1 MNLRSAMNIP
11 LHMLLLAGLLA
22 PAVLPAQTAASAS
35 ATAPAEPQP
44 YAGVNLGY
52 LSEKIRA
59 EHAQAAIPA
68 GIGVLVGF
76 VDPTGP
82 AAGKIEEGDI
92 LTRFD
97 DQILVNSS
105 QFQSLVRLRKAGDT
119 VKLTLVRG
127 AEVQVA
133 EVKLEG
139 RVPKA
144 FVTRP
149 ATPRAAT
156 GVVPTNPTPPAPSG
170 ASGRTSITINGQPI
184 EIDVNGGKS
193 QAGQGQ
199 VIVIGPN
206 NQQLPPEV
214 LKRLEEMR
222 ARGLPIPQV
231 DLPGGGLGIGGS
243 VTVAPGGTSQSFSK
257 TFSFGLGAGN
267 GASSSSMA
275 ADQDGTVSL
284 EEKDGKKHAT
294 IKDPAGKVVFEG
306 EVTTPEQRAALS
318 EEVRRRLKLVEG
330 NGFSI
335 PGFNGPG
342 ANPKAEG
349 KAKGGAAPAEE
360 KPQKKRDPKEGA

>member
-1 MNLRSAMNIP
+1 MNIP
-11 LHMLLLAGLLA
+11 LHTLLLAGLLA

-52 LSEKIRA
+52 LSEKVRT
-59 EHAQAAIPA
+59 EHSQAAIPA
-68 GIGVLVGF
+68 GLGVLVGF

-97 DQILVNSS
+97 DQILVNTS
-105 QFQSLVRLRKAGDT
+105 QFQSLVRLRKAGDV

-133 EVKLEG
+133 EVKLEA

-144 FVTRP
+144 FASRP
-149 ATPRAAT
+149 VTPRAVTGAT
-156 GVVPTNPTPPAPSG
+156 PVNPTNPSG
-170 ASGRTSITINGQPI
+170 VSGGRASITINGQPI
-184 EIDVNGGKS
+184 EIDLNNGRT

-231 DLPGGGLGIGGS
+231 DLPGGGLGVGGS

-257 TFSFGLGAGN
+257 TFSFGLGSATGT
-267 GASSSSMA
+267 SSSSMA

-306 EVTTPEQRAALS
+306 EVTTPEQRAALP

-335 PGFNGPG
+335 PGFNGPS
-342 ANPKAEG
+342 AIPKVEG

-360 KPQKKRDPKEGA
+360 KPKKKRDAKEGA

>member
-1 MNLRSAMNIP
+1 MNIP

-22 PAVLPAQTAASAS
+22 PATLPAQTAASAA

-59 EHAQAAIPA
+59 EHGQAAIPA

-76 VDPTGP
+76 IDPSGP

-97 DQILVNSS
+97 DQILVNAS

-156 GVVPTNPTPPAPSG
+156 GVVPTNPTPPAIGG

-206 NQQLPPEV
+206 SQQLPPEV

-222 ARGLPIPQV
+222 ARGLPIPQL
-231 DLPGGGLGIGGS
+231 DQPGLGIGGS
-243 VTVAPGGTSQSFSK
+243 VTVAPGGSTQSFSK
-257 TFSFGLGAGN
+257 SFSFSLGSGT
-267 GASSSSMA
+267 GGSSSSVA
-275 ADQDGTVSL
+275 SDEAGTVSL

-294 IKDPAGKVVFEG
+294 IKDTSGKVVFDG
-306 EVTTPEQRAALS
+306 EVTTPEQRAAMP
-318 EEVRRRLKLVEG
+318 EEARRRLKLVEG

-342 ANPKAEG
+342 GHPKAEG
-349 KAKGGAAPAEE
+349 AAKGGAAPAEE
-360 KPQKKRDPKEGA
+360 KPKKKRDAKEGA

>member
-1 MNLRSAMNIP
+1 MNIP
-11 LHMLLLAGLLA
+11 LHTLLLAGLLA
-22 PAVLPAQTAASAS
+22 PAVLPAQTAASAN
-35 ATAPAEPQP
+35 AAIAPAEPQP
-44 YAGVNLGY
+44 YVGVNLGY
-52 LSEKIRA
+52 LSEKVRT
-59 EHAQAAIPA
+59 EHSQAAIPA
-68 GIGVLVGF
+68 GLGVLVGF

-97 DQILVNSS
+97 DQILVNTS
-105 QFQSLVRLRKAGDT
+105 QFQSLVRLRKAGDV

-133 EVKLEG
+133 EVKLEA

-144 FVTRP
+144 FASRP
-149 ATPRAAT
+149 VTPRAVTGAT
-156 GVVPTNPTPPAPSG
+156 PVNPTNPSG
-170 ASGRTSITINGQPI
+170 VSGGRASITINGQPI
-184 EIDVNGGKS
+184 EIDLNNGRT

-231 DLPGGGLGIGGS
+231 DLPGGGLGVGGS

-257 TFSFGLGAGN
+257 TFSFGLGSATGT
-267 GASSSSMA
+267 SSSSMA

-306 EVTTPEQRAALS
+306 EVTTPEQRAALP

-342 ANPKAEG
+342 ANPQSEG
-349 KAKGGAAPAEE
+349 KAKGGVAPAEE
-360 KPQKKRDPKEGA
+360 KPKQKRDAKEGA

>member
-1 MNLRSAMNIP
+1 MNIP
-11 LHMLLLAGLLA
+11 LHTLLLAGLLA

-52 LSEKIRA
+52 LSEKVRT
-59 EHAQAAIPA
+59 EHSQSAIPA
-68 GIGVLVGF
+68 GLGVLVGF

-97 DQILVNSS
+97 DQILVNTS
-105 QFQSLVRLRKAGDT
+105 QFQSLVRLRKAGDL

-133 EVKLEG
+133 EVKLEA

-144 FVTRP
+144 FASRP
-149 ATPRAAT
+149 VTPRAAT
-156 GVVPTNPTPPAPSG
+156 GATPVNPTNPSGVSG
-170 ASGRTSITINGQPI
+170 ARASITINGQPI
-184 EIDVNGGKS
+184 EIDLNSGRT
-193 QAGQGQ
+193 QTGQGQ

-231 DLPGGGLGIGGS
+231 DLSSAGGS

-267 GASSSSMA
+267 GAASSSMA
-275 ADQDGTVSL
+275 ADQDGSVSL

-306 EVTTPEQRAALS
+306 EVTTPEQRAALP

-342 ANPKAEG
+342 ANLQSEG
-349 KAKGGAAPAEE
+349 KAKGGVAPAEE
-360 KPQKKRDPKEGA
+360 KPKKKRDAKEGA

>member
-1 MNLRSAMNIP
+1 MNLKSAMNIP

-22 PAVLPAQTAASAS
+22 PAVLPAQTADSAS

-97 DQILVNSS
+97 DQILVNAS

-139 RVPKA
+139 RIPKA

-156 GVVPTNPTPPAPSG
+156 GVVPATPTPPPGSG

-184 EIDVNGGKS
+184 EIDVTGGKS
-193 QAGQGQ
+193 QAGHGQ

-222 ARGLPIPQV
+222 ARGLPIPQL
-231 DLPGGGLGIGGS
+231 DQPGLGVGGS
-243 VTVAPGGTSQSFSK
+243 VTVAPGGTTQSFSK
-257 TFSFGLGAGN
+257 SFSFSLGSTTG
-267 GASSSSMA
+267 GSSSSMA

-306 EVTTPEQRAALS
+306 EVTTPDQRAVLP

-360 KPQKKRDPKEGA
+360 KPKKKRDPKEGA

>member
-1 MNLRSAMNIP
+1 MNIP
-11 LHMLLLAGLLA
+11 LHTLLLAGLLA
-22 PAVLPAQTAASAS
+22 PVVLPAQTAASAN
-35 ATAPAEPQP
+35 AAIAPAEPQP
-44 YAGVNLGY
+44 YVGVNLGY
-52 LSEKIRA
+52 LSEKVRA
-59 EHAQAAIPA
+59 EHSQAGIPA
-68 GIGVLVGF
+68 GLGVLVGF

-97 DQILVNSS
+97 DQILVNTS
-105 QFQSLVRLRKAGDT
+105 QFQSLVRLRKAGDS

-133 EVKLEG
+133 EVKLEA

-144 FVTRP
+144 FASRP
-149 ATPRAAT
+149 STPRAVTGAT
-156 GVVPTNPTPPAPSG
+156 PANPANPPAVSG
-170 ASGRTSITINGQPI
+170 GRASITVNGQPI
-184 EIDVNGGKS
+184 EIDLNGGPT

-222 ARGLPIPQV
+222 ARGLPIPQI
-231 DLPGGGLGIGGS
+231 DLPGGGLGVGGS

-257 TFSFGLGAGN
+257 TFSFGLGSATGT
-267 GASSSSMA
+267 SSSSMA

-306 EVTTPEQRAALS
+306 EVTTPEQRAALP

-342 ANPKAEG
+342 VNPQSEG
-349 KAKGGAAPAEE
+349 KAKGGVAPAEV
-360 KPQKKRDPKEGA
+360 KPKKKRDAKEGA

>member
-11 LHMLLLAGLLA
+11 LHMLLLTGLLA

-156 GVVPTNPTPPAPSG
+156 GVVPATPPPVSG

-184 EIDVNGGKS
+184 EIDVTGGKS

-222 ARGLPIPQV
+222 ARGLPIPQL
-231 DLPGGGLGIGGS
+231 DQPGLGIGGS
-243 VTVAPGGTSQSFSK
+243 VTVAPGGATQSFSK
-257 TFSFGLGAGN
+257 SFSFSLGSTTG
-267 GASSSSMA
+267 GSSSSMA

-306 EVTTPEQRAALS
+306 EVTTPEQRAALP

>member
-1 MNLRSAMNIP
+1 MNIP
-11 LHMLLLAGLLA
+11 LHTLLLAGLLA

-52 LSEKIRA
+52 LSEKVRT
-59 EHAQAAIPA
+59 EHSQAAIPV
-68 GIGVLVGF
+68 GLGVLVGF

-82 AAGKIEEGDI
+82 AVGKIEEGDI

-97 DQILVNSS
+97 DQILVNTS
-105 QFQSLVRLRKAGDT
+105 QFQSLVRLRKAGDV

-133 EVKLEG
+133 EVKLEA

-144 FVTRP
+144 FASRP
-149 ATPRAAT
+149 VTPRAVTGAT
-156 GVVPTNPTPPAPSG
+156 PVNPTNPSG
-170 ASGRTSITINGQPI
+170 VSGGRASITINGQPI
-184 EIDVNGGKS
+184 EIDLNNGRA

-231 DLPGGGLGIGGS
+231 DLPGGGLGVGGS

-257 TFSFGLGAGN
+257 TFSFGLGTGN
-267 GASSSSMA
+267 GAASSSMA

-306 EVTTPEQRAALS
+306 EVTTPEQRAALP

-342 ANPKAEG
+342 ANPQSEG
-349 KAKGGAAPAEE
+349 KAKGGVAPAEE
-360 KPQKKRDPKEGA
+360 KPKKKRDAKEGA

>member
-1 MNLRSAMNIP
+1 MSFLCGDTHDRERTAFAFAKSFELRQRGRRNCHDIA
-11 LHMLLLAGLLA
+11 LLAFVA
-22 PAVLPAQTAASAS
+22 PDFF
-35 ATAPAEPQP
+35 
-44 YAGVNLGY
+44 G
-52 LSEKIRA
+52 
-59 EHAQAAIPA
+59 AQAAFFQRHGA
-68 GIGVLVGF
+68 QVKARTATGV
-76 VDPTGP
+76 
-82 AAGKIEEGDI
+82 A
-92 LTRFD
+92 
-97 DQILVNSS
+97 
-105 QFQSLVRLRKAGDT
+105 
-119 VKLTLVRG
+119 
-127 AEVQVA
+127 
-133 EVKLEG
+133 
-139 RVPKA
+139 
-144 FVTRP
+144 P
-149 ATPRAAT
+149 ATP
-156 GVVPTNPTPPAPSG
+156 TPPPVSG

-184 EIDVNGGKS
+184 EIDVTGGKS

-222 ARGLPIPQV
+222 ARGLPIPQL
-231 DLPGGGLGIGGS
+231 DQPGLGVGGS
-243 VTVAPGGTSQSFSK
+243 VTVAPGGTAQSFSK
-257 TFSFGLGAGN
+257 SFSFSLGSTTG
-267 GASSSSMA
+267 GSSSSMA

-306 EVTTPEQRAALS
+306 EVTTPEQRAALP

>member
-1 MNLRSAMNIP
+1 MNIP
-11 LHMLLLAGLLA
+11 LHTLLLAGLLA

-52 LSEKIRA
+52 LSEKVRT
-59 EHAQAAIPA
+59 EHSQSAIPA
-68 GIGVLVGF
+68 GLGVLVGF

-97 DQILVNSS
+97 DQILVNTS
-105 QFQSLVRLRKAGDT
+105 QFQSLVRLRKAGDL

-133 EVKLEG
+133 EVKLEA

-144 FVTRP
+144 FASRP
-149 ATPRAAT
+149 VTPRAAT
-156 GVVPTNPTPPAPSG
+156 GATPVNPTNPSGVSG
-170 ASGRTSITINGQPI
+170 ARASITINGQPI
-184 EIDVNGGKS
+184 EIDLNSGRT
-193 QAGQGQ
+193 QTGQGQ

-231 DLPGGGLGIGGS
+231 DLSSAGGS

-267 GASSSSMA
+267 GAASSSMA

-294 IKDPAGKVVFEG
+294 IKDLAGKVVFEG
-306 EVTTPEQRAALS
+306 EVTTPEQRAALP

-342 ANPKAEG
+342 ANPQSEG
-349 KAKGGAAPAEE
+349 KAKGGVAPAEE
-360 KPQKKRDPKEGA
+360 KPKQKRDAKEGA

>member
-1 MNLRSAMNIP
+1 MNIP
-11 LHMLLLAGLLA
+11 LHILLLAGLVA
-22 PAVLPAQTAASAS
+22 PAALPAQTAAASSA
-35 ATAPAEPQP
+35 AAPAEPQP

-52 LSEKIRA
+52 LSDKIRA
-59 EHAQAAIPA
+59 EHAQTNLPA

-82 AAGKIEEGDI
+82 AAGKLEEGDI

-119 VKLTLVRG
+119 IKLTLLRG

-144 FVTRP
+144 FVNRP

-156 GVVPTNPTPPAPSG
+156 GVVPTNPTPPATSG

-184 EIDVNGGKS
+184 EIDVTGGKS

-206 NQQLPPEV
+206 SQQLPPEV

-222 ARGLPIPQV
+222 ARGLPIPQL
-231 DLPGGGLGIGGS
+231 DQPGLGVGGS
-243 VTVAPGGTSQSFSK
+243 VTVAPGGATQSFSK
-257 TFSFGLGAGN
+257 SFSFSLGG
-267 GASSSSMA
+267 GVGSSSSSVA
-275 ADQDGTVSL
+275 SDESGTVSL

-294 IKDPAGKVVFEG
+294 IKDTSGKVVFEG
-306 EVTTPEQRAALS
+306 EVTTPEQRAAMP
-318 EEVRRRLKLVEG
+318 EEARRRLKLVEG

-342 ANPKAEG
+342 AAPKAEG
-349 KAKGGAAPAEE
+349 SAKGAPAPE
-360 KPQKKRDPKEGA
+360 KPKKKRDAKEGA

>member
-1 MNLRSAMNIP
+1 MNIP

-22 PAVLPAQTAASAS
+22 PATLPAQTAASAA

-59 EHAQAAIPA
+59 EHGQAAIPA

-76 VDPTGP
+76 IDPTGP

-97 DQILVNSS
+97 DQILVNAS

-133 EVKLEG
+133 EVQLEG

-144 FVTRP
+144 FVNRP

-156 GVVPTNPTPPAPSG
+156 GVVPTNPTPPAIG
-170 ASGRTSITINGQPI
+170 GGRTSITINGQPI

-206 NQQLPPEV
+206 SQQLPPEV

-222 ARGLPIPQV
+222 TRGLPIPQL
-231 DLPGGGLGIGGS
+231 DQPGLGVGGS
-243 VTVAPGGTSQSFSK
+243 VTVAPGGTAQSFSK
-257 TFSFGLGAGN
+257 SFSFSLGG
-267 GASSSSMA
+267 GTGTSSSSVA
-275 ADQDGTVSL
+275 SDESGTVSL

-306 EVTTPEQRAALS
+306 EVTTPEQRAAMP
-318 EEVRRRLKLVEG
+318 EEARRRLKLVEG

-342 ANPKAEG
+342 GNPKADG
-349 KAKGGAAPAEE
+349 AAKGGAAE
-360 KPQKKRDPKEGA
+360 KPEKPKKKHDPKEGA

>member
-1 MNLRSAMNIP
+1 MKIP
-11 LHMLLLAGLLA
+11 LHMVLLAGLLA
-22 PAVLPAQTAASAS
+22 PATLPAQTAAGTA

-52 LSEKIRA
+52 LSDKVRA
-59 EHAQAAIPA
+59 EHAQASLPA
-68 GIGVLVGF
+68 GLGVLVGF

-82 AAGKIEEGDI
+82 AAGKVEEGDI

-97 DQILVNSS
+97 DQILVNTS

-133 EVKLEG
+133 EVKLEA

-144 FVTRP
+144 FAVRSAP
-149 ATPRAAT
+149 PRAAT
-156 GVVPTNPTPPAPSG
+156 GTTPTNPPAVSG
-170 ASGRTSITINGQPI
+170 GKASITINGQPI
-184 EIDVNGGKS
+184 EIDLNGGAAR
-193 QAGQGQ
+193 AGQGQ

-222 ARGLPIPQV
+222 ARGLPIPQL
-231 DLPGGGLGIGGS
+231 DPPGGGVGGS
-243 VTVAPGGTSQSFSK
+243 VTVTPGGTTQSFSK
-257 TFSFGLGAGN
+257 SFSFSLGSGAGT
-267 GASSSSMA
+267 SSSSMA
-275 ADQDGTVSL
+275 TDQDGTVAV
-284 EEKDGKKHAT
+284 EEKDGKKHVT

-306 EVTTPEQRAALS
+306 EVTTPEQRAAMP
-318 EEVRRRLKLVEG
+318 EEARRRLKLVEG

-342 ANPKAEG
+342 AQPKADG

-360 KPQKKRDPKEGA
+360 KPKKKRDPKEGA

>member
-1 MNLRSAMNIP
+1 MNIP

-22 PAVLPAQTAASAS
+22 PATLPAQTAASAA

-59 EHAQAAIPA
+59 EHGQAAIPA

-76 VDPTGP
+76 IDPTGP

-97 DQILVNSS
+97 DQILVNAS

-156 GVVPTNPTPPAPSG
+156 GVVPTNPTPPAIGG

-206 NQQLPPEV
+206 SQQLPPEV

-222 ARGLPIPQV
+222 ARGLPIPQL
-231 DLPGGGLGIGGS
+231 DQPGLGIGGS
-243 VTVAPGGTSQSFSK
+243 VTVAPGGSTQSFSK
-257 TFSFGLGAGN
+257 SFSFSLGSGT
-267 GASSSSMA
+267 GGSSSSVA
-275 ADQDGTVSL
+275 SDEAGTVSL

-294 IKDPAGKVVFEG
+294 IKDTSGKVVFDG
-306 EVTTPEQRAALS
+306 EVTTPEQRAAMP
-318 EEVRRRLKLVEG
+318 EEARRRLKLVEG

-342 ANPKAEG
+342 GHPKVEG
-349 KAKGGAAPAEE
+349 AAKGGAAPAEE
-360 KPQKKRDPKEGA
+360 KPKKKRDAKEGA

>member
-1 MNLRSAMNIP
+1 MNIP
-11 LHMLLLAGLLA
+11 LHMLLLAGLVA
-22 PAVLPAQTAASAS
+22 PTVLPAQTAASAA

-52 LSEKIRA
+52 LSDKIRA

-82 AAGKIEEGDI
+82 AAGKVEEGDI
-92 LTRFD
+92 LTRLD

-144 FVTRP
+144 FASRP

-156 GVVPTNPTPPAPSG
+156 GVVPTNPTPPAAPG

-184 EIDVNGGKS
+184 EIDLNGGAA
-193 QAGQGQ
+193 QAGPGQ

-206 NQQLPPEV
+206 SQQLPPEV

-222 ARGLPIPQV
+222 ARGLPIPQL
-231 DLPGGGLGIGGS
+231 DQPGLGVGGS
-243 VTVAPGGTSQSFSK
+243 VTVAPGGTTQSFSK
-257 TFSFGLGAGN
+257 SFSFSLGTSTG
-267 GASSSSMA
+267 GSSSSVA
-275 ADQDGTVSL
+275 SDESGTVSL

-294 IKDPAGKVVFEG
+294 IKDTSGKVVFEG
-306 EVTTPEQRAALS
+306 EVTTPEQRAAMP
-318 EEVRRRLKLVEG
+318 EEARRRLKLVEG

-342 ANPKAEG
+342 AAPKADG
-349 KAKGGAAPAEE
+349 SAKGGSAPAPE
-360 KPQKKRDPKEGA
+360 KPKKKRDAKEGA

>member
-1 MNLRSAMNIP
+1 MNIP
-11 LHMLLLAGLLA
+11 LHTLLLAGLLA
-22 PAVLPAQTAASAS
+22 PAVLPAQTAASAN
-35 ATAPAEPQP
+35 AAIAPAEPQP

-52 LSEKIRA
+52 LSEKVRT
-59 EHAQAAIPA
+59 EHSQAAIPA
-68 GIGVLVGF
+68 GLGVLVGF

-97 DQILVNSS
+97 DQILVNTS
-105 QFQSLVRLRKAGDT
+105 QFQSLVRLRKAGDV

-133 EVKLEG
+133 EVKLEA

-144 FVTRP
+144 FASRP
-149 ATPRAAT
+149 VTPRAVT
-156 GVVPTNPTPPAPSG
+156 GTTPVNPTNPSG
-170 ASGRTSITINGQPI
+170 VSGGRASITINGQPI
-184 EIDVNGGKS
+184 EIDLNNGRT

-231 DLPGGGLGIGGS
+231 DLPGGGLGVGGS

-257 TFSFGLGAGN
+257 TFSFGLGTGN
-267 GASSSSMA
+267 GAASSSMA

-306 EVTTPEQRAALS
+306 EVTTPEQRAALP

-342 ANPKAEG
+342 ANPQSEG
-349 KAKGGAAPAEE
+349 KAKGGVAPAEE
-360 KPQKKRDPKEGA
+360 KPKKKRDAKEGA

>member
-133 EVKLEG
+133 EVKLEA

-144 FVTRP
+144 FASRP
-149 ATPRAAT
+149 VTPRAVTGAT
-156 GVVPTNPTPPAPSG
+156 PVNPTNPSG
-170 ASGRTSITINGQPI
+170 VSGGRASITINGQPI
-184 EIDVNGGKS
+184 EIDVLGGKS

-222 ARGLPIPQV
+222 ARGLPIPQL
-231 DLPGGGLGIGGS
+231 DQPGVGGS
-243 VTVAPGGTSQSFSK
+243 VTVTPGGTTQSFSK
-257 TFSFGLGAGN
+257 SFSFSLGSTTG
-267 GASSSSMA
+267 GSSSSMA

-306 EVTTPEQRAALS
+306 EVTTPEQRAALP

-349 KAKGGAAPAEE
+349 KAKGGAASAEE

>member
-139 RVPKA
+139 RA
-144 FVTRP
+144 
-149 ATPRAAT
+149 
-156 GVVPTNPTPPAPSG
+156 PTPPPVSG

-184 EIDVNGGKS
+184 EIDVTGGKS

-222 ARGLPIPQV
+222 ARGLPIPQL
-231 DLPGGGLGIGGS
+231 DQPGLGVGGS
-243 VTVAPGGTSQSFSK
+243 VTVAPGGSAQSFSK
-257 TFSFGLGAGN
+257 SFSFSLGSTTG
-267 GASSSSMA
+267 GSSSSMA

-306 EVTTPEQRAALS
+306 EVTTPEQRAALP

-349 KAKGGAAPAEE
+349 KAKGGAAPAE
-360 KPQKKRDPKEGA
+360 KKRDPKEGA

>member
-1 MNLRSAMNIP
+1 MKIP

-22 PAVLPAQTAASAS
+22 PATLPAQTAPAPA

-52 LSEKIRA
+52 LSDKARA
-59 EHAQAAIPA
+59 EHGQDAIPA

-82 AAGKIEEGDI
+82 AAGKVEEGDI
-92 LTRFD
+92 LTRLD

-105 QFQSLVRLRKAGDT
+105 QFQSLVRLRKPGDT
-119 VKLTLVRG
+119 IKLTLVRG

-144 FVTRP
+144 FASRP
-149 ATPRAAT
+149 ATPRPAVGAVPAT
-156 GVVPTNPTPPAPSG
+156 PTNPG
-170 ASGRTSITINGQPI
+170 AGGKASITINGQPI
-184 EIDVNGGKS
+184 EIDLNGGRV
-193 QAGQGQ
+193 QAGPGQ

-206 NQQLPPEV
+206 SQQLPPEV

-222 ARGLPIPQV
+222 ARGLPIPQL
-231 DLPGGGLGIGGS
+231 DQPGTGVGGS
-243 VTVAPGGTSQSFSK
+243 VTVSPGGTQSFSK
-257 TFSFGLGAGN
+257 SFSFSLGG
-267 GASSSSMA
+267 GTGTSSSSVA
-275 ADQDGTVSL
+275 SDESGTVSL

-294 IKDPAGKVVFEG
+294 IKDPSGKVVFEG
-306 EVTTPEQRAALS
+306 EVTTPEQRAAMP
-318 EEVRRRLKLVEG
+318 EEARRRLKLVEG

-342 ANPKAEG
+342 GAPKAEG
-349 KAKGGAAPAEE
+349 SAHGGAPAEKSEKAE
-360 KPQKKRDPKEGA
+360 KPKKKRDAKEGA